1 MAAGGHFGFWLLT
14 NSAAIF
20 ARVMGAKFF
29 LNTSKSSN
37 QVSNLTML
45 SVVTGPPDCTQL
57 LVVIIGRW
65 LLPSLVDTGDIC
77 CHYWQHILV
86 IYLFINLF
94 IYLLI
99 IIIITLCSAAVNAPG
114 NTTENTALTAAEPQ
128 PQPQPSAPD
137 QPQPYPP
144 GLPQPYPPYPPMGPP
159 MGAMPNYGPYP
170 PMGAAPTAPPP
181 PGFTDVRNYQ

>member
-57 LVVIIGRW
+57 LFLYFTDVFMHQPASMFKHSSTAIY
-65 LLPSLVDTGDIC
+65 IC
-77 CHYWQHILV
+77 IQTYVFKPCLGI
-86 IYLFINLF
+86 
-94 IYLLI
+94 
-99 IIIITLCSAAVNAPG
+99 
-114 NTTENTALTAAEPQ
+114 NTALFVIT
-128 PQPQPSAPD
+128 
-137 QPQPYPP
+137 
-144 GLPQPYPPYPPMGPP
+144 
-159 MGAMPNYGPYP
+159 
-170 PMGAAPTAPPP
+170 
-181 PGFTDVRNYQ
+181 

>member
-57 LVVIIGRW
+57 VVMKPTLSPLV
-65 LLPSLVDTGDIC
+65 SLGVLETET
-77 CHYWQHILV
+77 CHDANFV
-86 IYLFINLF
+86 A
-94 IYLLI
+94 
-99 IIIITLCSAAVNAPG
+99 SGV
-114 NTTENTALTAAEPQ
+114 
-128 PQPQPSAPD
+128 S
-137 QPQPYPP
+137 
-144 GLPQPYPPYPPMGPP
+144 
-159 MGAMPNYGPYP
+159 
-170 PMGAAPTAPPP
+170 
-181 PGFTDVRNYQ
+181 

>member
-57 LVVIIGRW
+57 GVRPIDYTSSFGCQ
-65 LLPSLVDTGDIC
+65 P
-77 CHYWQHILV
+77 
-86 IYLFINLF
+86 
-94 IYLLI
+94 
-99 IIIITLCSAAVNAPG
+99 
-114 NTTENTALTAAEPQ
+114 AL
-128 PQPQPSAPD
+128 
-137 QPQPYPP
+137 Y
-144 GLPQPYPPYPPMGPP
+144 
-159 MGAMPNYGPYP
+159 
-170 PMGAAPTAPPP
+170 
-181 PGFTDVRNYQ
+181 